1 MASEIKRSRGR
12 PEVPEAFRRVD
23 VGARLPAWQK
33 EWLATRPES
42 VGALLEQALTGFFK
56 LKTPK

>member
-42 VGALLEQALTGFFK
+42 VGALL
-56 LKTPK
+56 